1 MQVERLVLG
10 GGTAG
15 ATGGDRKRLIDLGR
29 NLWHYLTDR
38 LDARTATTSPGPSQ
52 LSPGA
57 SSNSGL
63 IR

>member
-38 LDARTATTSPGPSQ
+38 LDDVEPLRPALAPPNFRLAHHPTAV
-52 LSPGA
+52 
-57 SSNSGL
+57 
-63 IR
+63 